1 MLKRLAAALHAAFA
15 APVVRGSVATCVAIA
30 AAGAELALPA
40 PMKVAVRCALAVLSS
55 LWVCVFW
62 NDDARPVA
70 ACVSFVR
77 ISTHFCPAAG
87 KSIVEFHSER

>member
-1 MLKRLAAALHAAFA
+1 MSEWVSVRLAAALHAALA
-15 APVVRGSVATCVAIA
+15 AVAADVASA

-77 ISTHFCPAAG
+77 TSTHFFALRQA
-87 KSIVEFHSER
+87 SQL